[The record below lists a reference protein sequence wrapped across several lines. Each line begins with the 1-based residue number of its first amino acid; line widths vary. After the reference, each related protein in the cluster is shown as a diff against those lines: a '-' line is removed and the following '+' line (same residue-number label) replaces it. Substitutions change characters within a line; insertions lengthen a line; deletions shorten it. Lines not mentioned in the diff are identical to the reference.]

1 MNTPVRISLLEE
13 HHFRLGAQ
21 RCSRACVAARIGL
34 SFFLV
39 AVSFPALAHGEEIVA
54 YIFWPLVALGE
65 LVPLLFVTR
74 LAPRGAM
81 RVATALVFIAASAS
95 VAWFL
100 SESSNLTGSSV
111 ADLFVPVLA
120 GLAVA
125 IPSRLKSAS

>member
-1 MNTPVRISLLEE
+1 
-13 HHFRLGAQ
+13 
-21 RCSRACVAARIGL
+21 VAARIGF

-39 AVSFPALAHGEEIVA
+39 AVAFPALAHGEEIIA

-65 LVPLLFVTR
+65 LVLLLFVTR
-74 LAPRGAM
+74 LAPRGAL
-81 RVATALVFIAASAS
+81 RAATALVFIAAAAS